1 LNSTNRC
8 CPPFSTGGAHKKLDT
23 ISRCL
28 IFGVVFFTSAM
39 AREEC
44 SVLLAFKD
52 GLGLRL
58 RLYVKA
64 RRRERDIFADEALEI

>member
-1 LNSTNRC
+1 M
-8 CPPFSTGGAHKKLDT
+8 
-23 ISRCL
+23 
-28 IFGVVFFTSAM
+28 FGVVFFTSAM
-39 AREEC
+39 ARDEC